1 MTSISINAII
11 KSVKIKELKTMIT
24 EQQLKD
30 VLMGVWE
37 TELKDEQPFEEFA
50 DGYDFWIDKDGDIL
64 FEGRGMKPLDGV
76 KMVGHVDNNI
86 FWVY

>member
-1 MTSISINAII
+1 
-11 KSVKIKELKTMIT
+11 MIT

-37 TELKDEQPFEEFA
+37 TEFKDEQPFEEFA
-50 DGYDFWIDKDGDIL
+50 DGYDFWVDKDGDIL

>member
-1 MTSISINAII
+1 
-11 KSVKIKELKTMIT
+11 MIT
-24 EQQLKD
+24 EQQLKE

-37 TELKDEQPFEEFA
+37 TEFKDEQPFEEFA
-50 DGYDFWIDKDGDIL
+50 VGYDFWIDKDGGIL

>member
-1 MTSISINAII
+1 MTSILRNAII
-11 KSVKIKELKTMIT
+11 KSVKIKELKTKIT

-37 TELKDEQPFEEFA
+37 TEFKDEQSFEEFA

>member
-1 MTSISINAII
+1 MATI
-11 KSVKIKELKTMIT
+11 
-24 EQQLKD
+24 
-30 VLMGVWE
+30 
-37 TELKDEQPFEEFA
+37 
-50 DGYDFWIDKDGDIL
+50 FWVDKDGGIL

>member
-1 MTSISINAII
+1 MV
-11 KSVKIKELKTMIT
+11 SVKTKELKTMIT

-37 TELKDEQPFEEFA
+37 TEFKDEQPFEEFA
-50 DGYDFWIDKDGDIL
+50 DGYDFWVDKDGDIL
-64 FEGRGMKPLDGV
+64 FEGRGMKPIDGV

>member
-1 MTSISINAII
+1 MTSILKNAIMV
-11 KSVKIKELKTMIT
+11 SVKTKELKTMIT

-37 TELKDEQPFEEFA
+37 TEFKDEQTFEEFA

>member
-1 MTSISINAII
+1 MDI
-11 KSVKIKELKTMIT
+11 VKIKELKTMIT

-37 TELKDEQPFEEFA
+37 TEFKDEQPFEEFA

>member
-1 MTSISINAII
+1 MTSILINAII
-11 KSVKIKELKTMIT
+11 GTVKTKELKTMIT

-37 TELKDEQPFEEFA
+37 TEFKDEQPFEEFA

>member
-1 MTSISINAII
+1 
-11 KSVKIKELKTMIT
+11 MIT

-37 TELKDEQPFEEFA
+37 TEFKDEQPFEEFA
-50 DGYDFWIDKDGDIL
+50 DGYIL

-86 FWVY
+86 FWAY

>member
-1 MTSISINAII
+1 
-11 KSVKIKELKTMIT
+11 MIT
-24 EQQLKD
+24 EQQLKE

-37 TELKDEQPFEEFA
+37 TEFKDEQPFEEFA

-76 KMVGHVDNNI
+76 KMVGHVDNI

>member
-1 MTSISINAII
+1 
-11 KSVKIKELKTMIT
+11 MIT

-37 TELKDEQPFEEFA
+37 TEFKDEQPFEEFA
-50 DGYDFWIDKDGDIL
+50 DGDIL

>member
-1 MTSISINAII
+1 MV
-11 KSVKIKELKTMIT
+11 SVKTKEYKTMIT

-37 TELKDEQPFEEFA
+37 TEFKDEQPFEEFA